1 MKLVTASA
9 NRELDELLDLIG
21 LSVQLT
27 PPQFDRA
34 ETSYHAVADWLKA
47 SESPVSKYWP
57 DIFAQGSLRL
67 DTTVRPLSYTEFDL
81 DLVCLLQISD
91 QVNPAAVYDLLLR
104 RMRDHGTYN
113 KIIVVLPRCIRL
125 DYSGDF
131 HLDIVP
137 AIPDPACRPGETCMK
152 IPDQHLRKWRDSNP
166 KGFSKWFDIQAAKR
180 LLFEKG
186 AKRLSA
192 NANVEPL
199 RDPAPAYLKPPLKLT
214 VQLFKRWRDVAFK
227 DREELA
233 PSSIILTTLSGT
245 LYQGE
250 HHPTDALATILD
262 GVCLWSQRVEQIEL
276 MNPSNPKERITDRWK
291 DKPEA
296 YDAFIGA
303 VHDFRYAM
311 HRLIDRGR
319 YPDCIEDLKELFGD
333 YPVQR
338 AFTKFA
344 KRRKEASDSGRL
356 LMEKILGVLAVI
368 SKSLPPAAAP
378 GFVKGKGHTFYGE

>member
-27 PPQFDRA
+27 SPQFDRA

-47 SESPVSKYWP
+47 PDSPIRRYGP

-91 QVNPAAVYDLLLR
+91 QVNPAAVYELLLR
-104 RMRDHGTYN
+104 RMRDHGTYD
-113 KIIVVLPRCIRL
+113 KIIIELPRCIRL

-137 AIPDPACRPGETCMK
+137 AIPDPVCPPGDTCLK
-152 IPDQHLRKWRDSNP
+152 IPDRLLKKWRASNP
-166 KGFSKWFDIQAAKR
+166 KGYSKWFETQAAKR
-180 LLFEKG
+180 RLVEKY
-186 AKRLSA
+186 ARFSA

-199 RDPAPAYLKPPLKLT
+199 RDPAPADLKPPLKLT
-214 VQLFKRWRDVAFK
+214 VQLFKRWRDVTFQG
-227 DREELA
+227 REDLA
-233 PSSIILTTLSGT
+233 PSSIILTTLSGK

-262 GVCLWSQRVEQIEL
+262 GVCLWSQQAGQIEL
-276 MNPSNPKERITDRWK
+276 MNPSNPKECITDRWK
-291 DKPEA
+291 EKPDS
-296 YDAFIGA
+296 YDAFIEA
-303 VHDFRYAM
+303 AHDFRTAM
-311 HRLIDRGR
+311 HTLIDEGR
-319 YPDCIEDLKELFGD
+319 YPDCINDLKEMFGD
-333 YPVQR
+333 WPVAR
-338 AFTKFA
+338 AVTKFA
-344 KRRKEASDSGRL
+344 KRRKDASDSGRL
-356 LMEKILGVLAVI
+356 LIEKSSGVLAVT
-368 SKSLPPAAAP
+368 SAPVVTGAAP
-378 GFVKGKGHTFYGE
+378 GFVKGKGHTFHGE